1 MSLIPENR
9 HLLVIPIEE
18 PISQNH
24 DTVQLLMPDDFKPPQ
39 SLHVVCEVVSIAKDS
54 KFYGE
59 VVDRIVTERRMLQEI
74 KIEGETY
81 YLVLENYVYGS
92 IENEVE

>member
-9 HLLVIPIEE
+9 HLLVNPIEE

-24 DTVQLLMPDDFKPPQ
+24 DRVQLLMPDDFKPPQ

-81 YLVLENYVYGS
+81 YLVLENYVFGR
-92 IENEVE
+92 IT

>member
-9 HLLVIPIEE
+9 HLLVITMEE

-24 DTVQLLMPDDFKPPQ
+24 DTVQLLMPDDFVPPQ
-39 SLHVVCEVVSIAKDS
+39 SPYLMCEVGAIAKDS

-59 VVDRIVTERRMLQEI
+59 AIDRIVTERRMLQEI

-81 YLVLENYVYGS
+81 YLVLENYVFGR
-92 IENEVE
+92 IT

>member
-9 HLLVIPIEE
+9 HLLVNPIEE

-81 YLVLENYVYGS
+81 YLVLENYVFGRMQ
-92 IENEVE
+92 

>member
-1 MSLIPENR
+1 MALIPENR
-9 HLLVIPIEE
+9 HLLVVPIEE

-39 SLHVVCEVVSIAKDS
+39 SPYLMCEVAAIAKDS

-59 VVDRIVTERRMLQEI
+59 AIDRIVTERRMLHEI

-81 YLVLENYVYGS
+81 YLVLENYVFGRLQ
-92 IENEVE
+92 

>member
-24 DTVQLLMPDDFKPPQ
+24 DTVQLLMPDDFVPPQ
-39 SLHVVCEVVSIAKDS
+39 SPYLMCEVVSIAKDS

-74 KIEGETY
+74 KVEGETY
-81 YLVLENYVYGS
+81 YLVLENYVFGRLQ
-92 IENEVE
+92 

>member
-9 HLLVIPIEE
+9 HLLVNPIEE

-81 YLVLENYVYGS
+81 YLVLENYVFGR
-92 IENEVE
+92 IT

>member
-9 HLLVIPIEE
+9 HLLVNPIEE
-18 PISQNH
+18 AISQNH
-24 DTVQLLMPDDFKPPQ
+24 DRVQLLMPDDFKPPQ

-81 YLVLENYVYGS
+81 YLVLENYVFGR
-92 IENEVE
+92 IT

>member
-24 DTVQLLMPDDFKPPQ
+24 DRVQLLMPDDFKPPQ

-81 YLVLENYVYGS
+81 YLVLENYVFGR
-92 IENEVE
+92 IT

>member
-81 YLVLENYVYGS
+81 YLVLENYVFGRLQ
-92 IENEVE
+92 

>member
-9 HLLVIPIEE
+9 HLLVNPIEE

-24 DTVQLLMPDDFKPPQ
+24 DRVQLLMPDDFKPPQ

-59 VVDRIVTERRMLQEI
+59 IVDRIVTERRMLQEI

-81 YLVLENYVYGS
+81 YLVLENYVFGR
-92 IENEVE
+92 IT

>member
-9 HLLVIPIEE
+9 HLLVNPIEE

-59 VVDRIVTERRMLQEI
+59 VVDRIETERRMLQEI

-81 YLVLENYVYGS
+81 YLVLENYIYGR
-92 IENEVE
+92 I